1 MADSSFDVV
10 SKVDRQEVDNAL
22 NQAAKELSTRF
33 DFRGT
38 DTTIAWKG
46 DEVIELV
53 SSTEERL
60 KAAVDVFK
68 EKLVRRDISMKAFD
82 AGDPQPSGK
91 TFRLT
96 GTLKQ
101 GISTEEAKKIT
112 KLIRDEGPP
121 RASRRRSRATR
132 SASAPR
138 SATTCRLFRRCCGGV
153 PTSTSRCSSSTTAE
167 RVQWMAPSQP
177 AEPGEAAISAQ
188 ERRVVVDRVRAQI
201 GVGHVV
207 SAGID
212 LGCKLPEQFPMS

>member
-22 NQAAKELSTRF
+22 NQAAKELATRF

-46 DEVIELV
+46 EEAIELV

-101 GISTEEAKKIT
+101 GISSEEAKKVT
-112 KLIRDEGPP
+112 KIIRDEGPK
-121 RASRRRSRATR
+121 
-132 SASAPR
+132 
-138 SATTCRLFRRCCGGV
+138 GV
-153 PTSTSRCSSSTTAE
+153 K
-167 RVQWMAPSQP
+167 
-177 AEPGEAAISAQ
+177 
-188 ERRVVVDRVRAQI
+188 AQI
-201 GVGHVV
+201 QGDEIRV
-207 SAGID
+207 SSKKRDD
-212 LGCKLPEQFPMS
+212 LQAVQALLRGADLDFALQFVNYR